1 MSVLFTFP
9 GQGAQ
14 QAGMLH
20 TLPRHAEVE
29 RALAEASDALK
40 LDPLSLDSE
49 QAFQSTVAVQLCLTI
64 AGVAMARALIAQGA
78 QVHMV
83 AGFSIGEYPAAV
95 VAGALGYAD
104 ALRLVAKRA
113 QLMEYAFPE
122 GYGMA
127 VVIGLDRAQL
137 DPLIAQAHSIANPVY
152 LANLNAERQLAISGA
167 EPALRAVM
175 TLAKVHGASKAEQLA
190 VRVPSH
196 CPLFLPAA
204 QELAKAFDGI
214 SVRRPSLTF
223 LSSSAVR
230 ALVRPDRI
238 ADTLAAN
245 MATQVHWSETMRLA
259 WERGAR
265 VAVEMPSGSVLSKLT
280 EPLFVDG
287 RAISCQSMRMDTL
300 LALMSRQY

>member
-1 MSVLFTFP
+1 MTVLFSFP

-29 RALAEASDALK
+29 RVLAETAEALK

-49 QAFQSTVAVQLCLTI
+49 QALQSTVAVQLCLTI

-78 QVHMV
+78 QPHMV

-95 VAGALGYAD
+95 VAGALDYAD
-104 ALRLVAKRA
+104 ALYLVAKRA
-113 QLMEYAFPE
+113 RLMEDAFPV

-127 VVIGLDRAQL
+127 VISGLDRTL
-137 DPLIAQAHSIANPVY
+137 LESLIAQVHSEATPVY
-152 LANLNAERQLAISGA
+152 LANLNAEQQLAISGA
-167 EPALRAVM
+167 EAALHAVM
-175 TLAKVHGASKAEQLA
+175 KLANEHGAGKAERLA
-190 VRVPSH
+190 VNVPSH

-204 QELAKAFDGI
+204 REMAKAFEGI
-214 SVRRPSLTF
+214 QMHKPSLTL

-230 ALVRPDRI
+230 AIAGPARI
-238 ADTLAAN
+238 AETLAVN
-245 MATQVHWSETMRLA
+245 MARQVHWSETAQLA

-280 EPLFVDG
+280 EPLFAGG
-287 RAISCQSMRMDTL
+287 RVISCQGTRIDTL
-300 LALMSRQY
+300 LAVAARG